1 MDHEDGACAFSKR
14 TFAPHRRLPLSNI
27 YDLWPKELARADG
40 ALLIVTPTAP
50 PPLHH
55 VSYSLLCLLKAEVT
69 AEIGWDGANVGQEV
83 LVQT

>member
-1 MDHEDGACAFSKR
+1 MDHEDGACAFSNR
-14 TFAPHRRLPLSNI
+14 TFPLTDGYLCLTYTI
-27 YDLWPKELARADG
+27 FGPKELARADG

-55 VSYSLLCLLKAEVT
+55 VSYSLLCLLKAEIT